1 MRALA
6 LFVASLLGTAVATA
20 ETPVA
25 AERDDTDLPGVT
37 LPVSLTPGGLVQVD
51 AVPFR
56 QSSEDQLDP
65 ATLTPLNEERFA
77 LRRALAR
84 LDGESGIFRG
94 RFELEA
100 TTLSGVVVRPRQAFL
115 GFEVPQERWGGFGL
129 AGEVGLVQI
138 PFGGETRQPL
148 TEMVWLERSTFV
160 RALFPGQFDLGV
172 SLRAEYEVFSLA
184 LALMNGEPIGESGFW
199 GLDPNSSK
207 DFIGRTGVDAPLGKG
222 ASLRIGASFSY
233 GEGFHPGTPATK
245 DRLAF
250 RDNNENGLVEVS
262 ELSILPG
269 APATPSQNFERFAVG
284 ADLRLRFVWP
294 HLGVTTFFAELVRG
308 VNLDRGVEPAD
319 PVARGRDLRE
329 LGFSFGL
336 SQRLLRYFE
345 VGVRYDEYNPD
356 SDARRFS
363 GINLVPRDASYRTLA
378 CSVAGRLGPARLLV
392 EYDHRQNSLGRDVS
406 GAPTTLAD
414 DALILRAEY
423 VLQ

>member
-1 MRALA
+1 
-6 LFVASLLGTAVATA
+6 FVASLLGTAVATA

-172 SLRAEYEVFSLA
+172 SLRAEYE
-184 LALMNGEPIGESGFW
+184 
-199 GLDPNSSK
+199 
-207 DFIGRTGVDAPLGKG
+207 
-222 ASLRIGASFSY
+222 
-233 GEGFHPGTPATK
+233 
-245 DRLAF
+245 
-250 RDNNENGLVEVS
+250 
-262 ELSILPG
+262 
-269 APATPSQNFERFAVG
+269 
-284 ADLRLRFVWP
+284 
-294 HLGVTTFFAELVRG
+294 
-308 VNLDRGVEPAD
+308 
-319 PVARGRDLRE
+319 
-329 LGFSFGL
+329 
-336 SQRLLRYFE
+336 
-345 VGVRYDEYNPD
+345 
-356 SDARRFS
+356 
-363 GINLVPRDASYRTLA
+363 
-378 CSVAGRLGPARLLV
+378 
-392 EYDHRQNSLGRDVS
+392 
-406 GAPTTLAD
+406 
-414 DALILRAEY
+414 
-423 VLQ
+423 